1 MATGLLK
8 PLAVFAS
15 QPQSQRY
22 IKSTRNLGDSWQSLA
37 ENPHLESDANSAV
50 VETQFDFILKIVKPL
65 EGPTLEEKDLSKQ
78 SIVQMS
84 TNENLYPSSVEEIAP
99 EEHPRLYRIFADY
112 GTDFIWRDPD
122 DVRPEEGEDIVLDP
136 EEVLASYPPS
146 VLELYDYWVD
156 TYTENFK
163 TRLEETGDYNA
174 DLFLTVSE
182 AVAWNVAGFLLA
194 WRISMAPDVGGVE
207 YEVGSSSYVL
217 KKGEETSVTL
227 KFLQDQADILEK
239 GL

>member
-1 MATGLLK
+1 M
-8 PLAVFAS
+8 FAS

-37 ENPHLESDANSAV
+37 KSPLIESDANFAV
-50 VETQFDFILKIVKPL
+50 VETQFDFILKIANPL
-65 EGPTLEEKDLSKQ
+65 EPPLEEKGLSKRP
-78 SIVQMS
+78 IVQMS
-84 TNENLYPSSVEEIAP
+84 AGENLYPSSAEQIAS
-99 EEHPRLYRIFADY
+99 ENHPRLYRIFADY
-112 GTDFIWRDPD
+112 GTDFLWRDPD
-122 DVRPEEGEDIVLDP
+122 DVRPEEGDTVLDP